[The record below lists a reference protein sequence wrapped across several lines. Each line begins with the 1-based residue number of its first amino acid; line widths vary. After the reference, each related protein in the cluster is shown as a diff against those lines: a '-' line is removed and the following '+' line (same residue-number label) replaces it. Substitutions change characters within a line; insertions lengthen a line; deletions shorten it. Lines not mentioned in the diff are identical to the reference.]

1 MWSRKCQH
9 SPTAASAHLCCLQPI
24 PPYSPACICLLLS
37 LTDPLTRCMGLHS
50 ATGGC
55 VGLHR
60 GAQSCTELRG
70 AAWGCMGLHRAAC
83 GCRELHGV
91 AWGCTELHGAT
102 RSCMGLHGAAWS
114 CTVCGAEG
122 GDVQRGPRLA
132 QLAGL
137 ALLPQLPTHMRKRQ
151 GMLRGTLRRLW
162 SIHLTDGLLRST
174 ETSQPGGATHS
185 HRSPGSCLGSEEWL
199 GVAKGVPALHS
210 GQNRIPTSLCC
221 SAAAPALLSPGELA
235 EGMPSSFH
243 LHPLRLFQTRL
254 PGQ

>member
-60 GAQSCTELRG
+60 GAQSCVG
-70 AAWGCMGLHRAAC
+70 
-83 GCRELHGV
+83 LHGV
-91 AWGCTELHGAT
+91 AWAYTELHVAAEN
-102 RSCMGLHGAAWS
+102 CMGLHGAAQS
-114 CTVCGAEG
+114 CTGLHGAAWACMGLHGAARCAEQREAMCS
-122 GDVQRGPRLA
+122 GDHAWLSWQ
-132 QLAGL
+132 
-137 ALLPQLPTHMRKRQ
+137 ALPSFPSSPHTRKRQ

-162 SIHLTDGLLRST
+162 SIHLTDGFLRST

-199 GVAKGVPALHS
+199 GVAKGVPALRS